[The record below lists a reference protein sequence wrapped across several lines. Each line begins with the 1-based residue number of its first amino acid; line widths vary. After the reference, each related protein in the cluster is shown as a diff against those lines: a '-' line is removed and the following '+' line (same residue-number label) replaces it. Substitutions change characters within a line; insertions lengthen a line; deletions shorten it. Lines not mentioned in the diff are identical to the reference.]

1 MKKVF
6 AMLLALVMILSLAA
20 CAPAGGDK
28 ETTAANNETT
38 AAVGGDETTEAG
50 PTSLFDKADGVKIE
64 IWASPN
70 TDLEMSG
77 CYANLAI
84 NKVTNAEVSVFEFE
98 EQSVYDSAMA
108 EQKVPQITY
117 HNGLH
122 MVQKYGPQ
130 GAYINMLD
138 YLDQMPNVKALL
150 EDSQWE
156 LDVAKWTHSDGVMY
170 AIPAVA
176 TGYSSV
182 WGYLY
187 RGDIFEANNLEFPTT
202 QEEFYNTLVKLKELY
217 PDSYPFVIR
226 QMKGNMQGLEA
237 WGYNWGG
244 NHELGGAFNTLFD
257 FDHSTNT
264 YYFAQ
269 TSSQMKEMISFLNK
283 LYDEGLL
290 HPSCLTMDTAQWTEA
305 LATNKSFITYD
316 KVDRIPAL
324 TAGATDADADWV
336 LKGAT
341 PIAMGSKGAA
351 VSKKQGPTNYGFAIA
366 SNLSDEDL
374 ANALAYVDW
383 LCSPE
388 GIEVTNWGIEG
399 ESYEVDAEGNKFWK
413 SGFTYAGSG
422 LGVAGLRL
430 YQDFDAFKASYD
442 ENVQE
447 ALDIISPAATGAHDP
462 VLVYNDD
469 EQYIYDTYRQSI
481 YDASLAELQ
490 KFILGQRDVDSDWDI
505 FVAEMEMMSGY
516 DDLMKIHNDAYA
528 RYAGK

>member
-1 MKKVF
+1 MKKVL
-6 AMLLALVMILSLAA
+6 AMLLALVMLLSLAA
-20 CAPAGGDK
+20 CAPANGDK
-28 ETTAANNETT
+28 ETTGANNETT
-38 AAVGGDETTEAG
+38 APAGDETTAAAGDEA
-50 PTSLFDKADGVKIE
+50 LFDPADGVKIQV
-64 IWASPN
+64 WASPN

-84 NKVTNAEVSVFEFE
+84 NKVTNATVEVFEFE
-98 EQSVYDSAMA
+98 EQSVYDTAMS

-117 HNGLH
+117 HNGLSFINR
-122 MVQKYGPQ
+122 YGPE
-130 GAYINMLD
+130 GAYINIYD

-150 EDSQWE
+150 EDEQWAM
-156 LDVAKWTHSDGVMY
+156 DVAKFTYSDGVMY

-187 RGDIFEANNLEFPTT
+187 RGDIFEKNNLEFPTT
-202 QEEFYNTLVKLKELY
+202 QEEFYDVLVELKELY

-244 NHELGGAFNTLFD
+244 NHELGGYFNTLFD
-257 FDHSTNT
+257 FNHDTET

-269 TSSQMKEMISFLNK
+269 TSQQMKEMISFLNK
-283 LYDEGLL
+283 LNEEELL
-290 HPSCLTMDTAQWTEA
+290 HPSCLTMDTQQWTEA

-336 LKGAT
+336 LCGAA
-341 PIAMGSKGAA
+341 PIAMGSKGVA
-351 VSKKQGPTNYGFAIA
+351 VSKQQGPTNYGF
-366 SNLSDEDL
+366 SVSSLLSDEDL
-374 ANALAYVDW
+374 ANALKYIDW

-388 GIEVTNWGIEG
+388 GIEVTNWGLEG

-413 SGFTYAGSG
+413 SGFQYAGSG

-447 ALDIISPAATGAHDP
+447 ALEIIAPAATGKHDP
-462 VLVYNDD
+462 TLVYTED
-469 EQYIYDTYRQSI
+469 EQYIYDTYRQALF
-481 YDASLAELQ
+481 DASLAELQ
-490 KFILGQRDVDSDWDI
+490 KFILGTRDIDTDWDVY
-505 FVAEMEMMSGY
+505 VAEMEMMPGY
-516 DDLMKIHNDAYA
+516 EDLMKIHNDAYA